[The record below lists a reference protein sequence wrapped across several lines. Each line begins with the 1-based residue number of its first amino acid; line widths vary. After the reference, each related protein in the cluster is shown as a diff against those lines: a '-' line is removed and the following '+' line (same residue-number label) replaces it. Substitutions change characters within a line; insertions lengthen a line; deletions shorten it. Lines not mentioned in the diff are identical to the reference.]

1 MQKRFS
7 QIGRRIRSLVY
18 AAILLALAGVYLLA
32 GGFGAVVGFSLIGDW
47 RAWYFPGDP
56 PVAELAITMEGMALA
71 TVIAAAALLFALGL
85 RRDRGLL
92 VVFIVCFTLLAVSA
106 SMPIA
111 SIVNRHIGE
120 WSQLRAMAWR
130 YVEIARSQGATLQEF
145 KKPPEFR
152 FAHWAEPVKLRAV
165 TSGRWPTI
173 LVDFGNGGN
182 AEFDLRSMWC
192 TYSD

>member
-1 MQKRFS
+1 MS
-7 QIGRRIRSLVY
+7 SLVS
-18 AAILLALAGVYLLA
+18 AAILLALAVVYLLA
-32 GGFGAVVGFSLIGDW
+32 GGIGALVGFSLIGDW

-56 PVAELAITMEGMALA
+56 AVAELAITMEGTALA
-71 TVIAAAALLFALGL
+71 AVIAAAALLFALGL
-85 RRDRGLL
+85 RRDRRTR
-92 VVFIVCFTLLAVSA
+92 VVLMVCFTLPAVSA
-106 SMPIA
+106 SIPIA

-120 WSQLRAMAWR
+120 WSPFRAMAWG
-130 YVEIARSQGATLQEF
+130 YVETARSRGATRQEF
-145 KKPPEFR
+145 NNPPEFR
-152 FAHWAEPVKLRAV
+152 FAHWAGPVKLRAV